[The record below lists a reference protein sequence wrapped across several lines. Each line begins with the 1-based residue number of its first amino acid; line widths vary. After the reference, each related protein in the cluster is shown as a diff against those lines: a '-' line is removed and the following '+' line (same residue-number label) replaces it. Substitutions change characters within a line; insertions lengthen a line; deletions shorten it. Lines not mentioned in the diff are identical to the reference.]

1 MSGSVSIE
9 EVLKSH
15 GFDLVINNNDEH
27 EIQRPAKKLLRDEVK
42 IGLYL
47 LGILIL
53 IVLFYY
59 MGGKA
64 LIFGVI
70 AFIISLND
78 LTKSKS
84 KSAGDKI
91 IISKYGISIRS
102 KKANKE
108 IKSNRIEEVYAEI
121 VEGEYGHRNGVVGI
135 KENRIEKIVLLT
147 LEESELDFLKKDLN
161 KIKAYIEEQLNS

>member
-47 LGILIL
+47 LGIIIL